1 MKNRWLALF
10 FSAVFPGLGQFVLGR
25 RERGL
30 AILAGWL
37 ALPALYG
44 LITVQVEQLAF
55 AQGVAT
61 DYVLEFL
68 GDRVISRGQVDLSA
82 LTYAFICLV
91 LYWVLNLF
99 DALQCAGEAH

>member
-1 MKNRWLALF
+1 MKNRWVAIF
-10 FSAVFPGLGQFVLGR
+10 FSAVFPGLGQFVVGR

-44 LITVQVEQLAF
+44 IIMLQVEQLAQ
-55 AQGVAT
+55 AQGMPA
-61 DYVLEFL
+61 DQAIEFL
-68 GDRVISRGQVDLSA
+68 GPRVIFIAQVDLTA
-82 LTYAFICLV
+82 LAYAFLCLA

-99 DALQCAGEAH
+99 DAAQCAAEAQ

>member
-1 MKNRWLALF
+1 MKNRWLAIF
-10 FSAVFPGLGQFVLGR
+10 FSTVFPGLGQFVVGR

-44 LITVQVEQLAF
+44 IIMLQVEQLAL
-55 AQGVAT
+55 ARGMGADQPL
-61 DYVLEFL
+61 DFL
-68 GDRVISRGQVDLSA
+68 GPRIIFLGQVDLSA
-82 LTYAFICLV
+82 LAYAFICLV

-99 DALQCAGEAH
+99 DAAQCAREAN